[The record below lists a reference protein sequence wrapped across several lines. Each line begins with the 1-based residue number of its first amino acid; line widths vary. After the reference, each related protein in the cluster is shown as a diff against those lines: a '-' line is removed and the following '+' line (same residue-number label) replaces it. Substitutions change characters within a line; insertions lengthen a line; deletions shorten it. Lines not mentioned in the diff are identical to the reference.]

1 MELVTSFVMLTLM
14 TTTVGKTVDF
24 SGRGLQHVPID
35 SITPDA
41 YTVKLSN
48 NKISHLGSFNA
59 TPHIR
64 SPFIDNNKVN
74 NLTPQTF
81 QGMCELRF
89 LNLNINYIVSL
100 RDFIFCDQAAL
111 WNLLLSNNLISAI
124 SERAFHGLASLQF
137 LGLAGNRLS
146 VFPAQAIGLI
156 PSKQLLLVSL
166 MVNSISQ
173 IPGDIKSAHPSA
185 SYQLQ
190 GNPLHCPV
198 KQVNPEDMINVADID
213 LWPLQRFYVV
223 DTDPD
228 LNRSIVTQVFFIKSR
243 HEYSGVLPRI
253 YYVSEGGFV
262 ALPLLTSLDPSVE
275 HYTWYTPTGR
285 KVVMRHNKTLEIGA
299 FTEEDTGWYT
309 SEVVIGTKIYHCDL
323 LLCVDWRSKKDQKQ
337 STTISSSENFSQE
350 NSREKPTVTFIIPI
364 VAVVAVLMILFPIA
378 FVCWRKRE
386 ASRENNRP
394 SADETEAESEPNAF
408 PLRRLRSQESHRM
421 GATRYFMSDEPLAD
435 TIGTT
440 EAQVHHYDNV
450 DASDADEEG
459 QRHFVAEPPPPL
471 AVHDENAT
479 HAVLEGASEQPTLQV
494 ETVEEGIPY
503 GAAAKNSLY
512 QRDSDVNRGT
522 IMAREH
528 ASSTSTAAA
537 DAETVEEAMSY
548 GGAAEN
554 SLYQRESD
562 VNRGTLAAR
571 EHESSTNTVAADP
584 CEIDANIM
592 EESLYAESEA
602 NALYQRE
609 ATTTELY
616 GLQTDHANMAR
627 GISTASQDSEGEFSI
642 LYGSGP
648 ATVE

>member
-1 MELVTSFVMLTLM
+1 
-14 TTTVGKTVDF
+14 
-24 SGRGLQHVPID
+24 
-35 SITPDA
+35 
-41 YTVKLSN
+41 
-48 NKISHLGSFNA
+48 
-59 TPHIR
+59 
-64 SPFIDNNKVN
+64 
-74 NLTPQTF
+74 
-81 QGMCELRF
+81 MCELRF

-100 RDFIFCDQAAL
+100 RDFIFSDQAAL

-146 VFPAQAIGLI
+146 VYPAQAIGLI
-156 PSKQLLLVSL
+156 PSNQLSLVSL

-173 IPGDIKSAHPSA
+173 IPGDIKSTHPFA

-190 GNPLHCPV
+190 GNPLHCPD

-243 HEYSGVLPRI
+243 HEYFGVLPRI

-285 KVVMRHNKTLEIGA
+285 KIVMRHNKTLEIGA

-364 VAVVAVLMILFPIA
+364 TSAVAKISQNGSHAIFHV
-378 FVCWRKRE
+378 
-386 ASRENNRP
+386 
-394 SADETEAESEPNAF
+394 
-408 PLRRLRSQESHRM
+408 RRAR
-421 GATRYFMSDEPLAD
+421 PLAY

-459 QRHFVAEPPPPL
+459 QHHIVSAPPPPL
-471 AVHDENAT
+471 SVREGNAA
-479 HAVLEGASEQPTLQV
+479 HAVLEGASEQLALQV
-494 ETVEEGIPY
+494 ETG
-503 GAAAKNSLY
+503 
-512 QRDSDVNRGT
+512 
-522 IMAREH
+522 
-528 ASSTSTAAA
+528 
-537 DAETVEEAMSY
+537 EEAMPY
-548 GGAAEN
+548 GTAAEN
-554 SLYQRESD
+554 SLYQRDSNF
-562 VNRGTLAAR
+562 NRGTLVAR
-571 EHESSTNTVAADP
+571 EYASSTSTATADP
-584 CEIDANIM
+584 YEIYANIM

-627 GISTASQDSEGEFSI
+627 GISTASQDSEWEFSI

-648 ATVE
+648 ATAE